1 MSAGLLLYCRTL
13 EGEVPVELPPTA
25 KLGDLLD
32 AVDGRWIGIDYQGR
46 RCYDRDEDLADL
58 GLCSE
63 VRVDMVW
70 QGKPQWDAARLKGAA
85 LSADDRVLTIRN
97 SSAAAFGVA
106 GSGDK
111 LRFRRD
117 DTQLN
122 FWIGFAD
129 ADANLLER
137 EHHHLL
143 DNLGDKWI
151 ALWNSTGTYT
161 TTAGSGEGHGWPA
174 SVVCGMEIDR
184 KEDCVVM
191 SVDGEEVGRQPA
203 MLQGK
208 KPFAVAPALFAIN
221 AVGTTV
227 TFTD

>member
-70 QGKPQWDAARLKGAA
+70 ERKPQWDPARLRGA
-85 LSADDRVLTIRN
+85 SVSDDNSVLLFSGMRT
-97 SSAAAFGVA
+97 AAFGVA

-117 DTQLN
+117 VTQLN
-122 FWIGFAD
+122 LWIGFAD
-129 ADANLLER
+129 TDAGLLQWSSLES
-137 EHHHLL
+137 HIH
-143 DNLGDKWI
+143 GKWF
-151 ALWNSTGTYT
+151 ALWNSAGTYT
-161 TTAGSGEGHGWPA
+161 STAGCEQGAGWPRE
-174 SVVCGMEIDR
+174 VVCGMDIDR
-184 KEDCVVM
+184 QADCIVL
-191 SVDGEEVGRQPA
+191 SVDGKEVGRRPA
-203 MLQGK
+203 GLRGK
-208 KPFAVAPALFAIN
+208 EPFAIAPAVFGIN
-221 AVGTTV
+221 AGRTKV
-227 TFTD
+227 TLAE

>member
-32 AVDGRWIGIDYQGR
+32 AVGGRWIGIEYQGR

-70 QGKPQWDAARLKGAA
+70 QRKPEWDPARLMGAT
-85 LSADDRVLTIRN
+85 LSASDGAVLTITESR
-97 SSAAAFGVA
+97 ATAFGVA

-117 DTQLN
+117 AQCN
-122 FWIGFAD
+122 VAIGFID
-129 ADANLLER
+129 ADEDLNGL
-137 EHHHLL
+137 
-143 DNLGDKWI
+143 NKWLV
-151 ALWNSTGTYT
+151 LWNSTGEWSSRHDCAYV
-161 TTAGSGEGHGWPA
+161 AGWPA
-174 SVVCGMEIDR
+174 GVVCGMEIDR
-184 KEDCVVM
+184 KEDCVVL
-191 SVDGEEVGRQPA
+191 SVDGEEVWRRPA
-203 MLQGK
+203 GLRGEE
-208 KPFAVAPALFAIN
+208 PSTVVPVVLAPGARF
-221 AVGTTV
+221 TKV
-227 TFTD
+227 TLTG

>member
-32 AVDGRWIGIDYQGR
+32 AVGGRWIGIEYQGR

-70 QGKPQWDAARLKGAA
+70 QRKPEWDPARLRGAA
-85 LSADDRVLTIRN
+85 VSGDGSTLVISDG
-97 SSAAAFGVA
+97 AASAFGMA

-117 DTQLN
+117 DTQLHL
-122 FWIGFAD
+122 WLGFAD
-129 ADANLLER
+129 TDANFR
-137 EHHHLL
+137 HLQGQL
-143 DNLGDKWI
+143 DGKWL
-151 ALWNSTGTYT
+151 ALWHSAGTFTSRGGYWQG
-161 TTAGSGEGHGWPA
+161 AGWPA
-174 SVVCGMEIDR
+174 GVVCGMEIDR
-184 KEDCVVM
+184 KEDCVVL
-191 SVDGEEVGRQPA
+191 SVDGEEVWRRPA
-203 MLQGK
+203 GLRGEE
-208 KPFAVAPALFAIN
+208 PSTVVPVVLAPGARF
-221 AVGTTV
+221 TKV
-227 TFTD
+227 TLTG